1 MTWKIHDT
9 GYFLFHFKFY
19 SFFNKDVLIALYII
33 SYD

>member
-19 SFFNKDVLIALYII
+19 SFNKDVLVALYII